1 MPWPS
6 TRRVPIRMGAGRLRR
21 QVLASVLIIAA
32 TTPALLAQTTPV
44 ALQRPVDGGK
54 HVWPHSVPP
63 AGPVAAT
70 HDSLQPLPE
79 GVRDIGGALPLFP
92 SQRATPVA
100 PWWAPLAS
108 GALPGAGQFALK
120 QQRSVAYVVAETFL
134 VLQYLAARRDGNSE
148 RNAYRTLAADV
159 ARKPF
164 GGARPVGSWDY
175 YENLEKFLE
184 SGAYDRVPGGAVDP
198 ETDPST
204 YNGARWLLARETYWR
219 DPDVQPATS
228 SREYQLAL
236 AFYQRSA
243 VTDEYRWSWFDATLE
258 QDVYIQTIRSANRS
272 YQRAVNMLGVVAVNH
287 LASLIDAYISVRIRR
302 FGGAGVGG
310 FALTNVETG
319 YLPVPGD
326 PQRGEWRAALRFS
339 PISRR

>member
-1 MPWPS
+1 M
-6 TRRVPIRMGAGRLRR
+6 
-21 QVLASVLIIAA
+21 
-32 TTPALLAQTTPV
+32 
-44 ALQRPVDGGK
+44 
-54 HVWPHSVPP
+54 PP
-63 AGPVAAT
+63 AGLAAAT
-70 HDSLQPLPE
+70 LDSPGERSE
-79 GVRDIGGALPLFP
+79 GGRDGGGARSPFSSL
-92 SQRATPVA
+92 RAAPVA

-108 GALPGAGQFALK
+108 AALPGAGQFALK

-219 DPDVQPATS
+219 DPGVQPATS

-287 LASLIDAYISVRIRR
+287 LASLIDAYVSVRIRR

>member
-1 MPWPS
+1 MAWPF
-6 TRRVPIRMGAGRLRR
+6 TGRLTICGAPDRLRR
-21 QVLASVLIIAA
+21 QLLASVLIGALTA
-32 TTPALLAQTTPV
+32 PALVAQTAPV
-44 ALQRPVDGGK
+44 ALQRPAGGGK
-54 HVWPHSVPP
+54 PLGHGSLP
-63 AGPVAAT
+63 ASGPVIPT
-70 HDSLQPLPE
+70 HDSPEPLAE
-79 GVRDIGGALPLFP
+79 GGRAVERAPSLFP
-92 SQRATPVA
+92 SARATPVA

-108 GALPGAGQFALK
+108 AALPGAGQFALK
-120 QQRSVAYVVAETFL
+120 QQRSVAYAVAETFL

-164 GGARPVGSWDY
+164 GGARPVGTWDY

-219 DPDVQPATS
+219 DPGNQPATS

-272 YQRAVNMLGVVAVNH
+272 YQRAVNMLGAVAVNH
-287 LASLIDAYISVRIRR
+287 LASMIDAYVSVRIRR

-319 YLPVPGD
+319 YLPAPGD
-326 PQRGEWRAALRFS
+326 LQRGEWRAALRFT
-339 PISRR
+339 PTSRR